1 LFRCNAILQSA
12 PKRVSFS
19 YWSGSERHHTRM
31 PSHFLLT
38 VILGSILPLLPVG
51 FVHLERAGT
60 ALEECV
66 GKKRVTT
73 VPARAKREQPRK
85 RCRVIA
91 PILM

>member
-1 LFRCNAILQSA
+1 
-12 PKRVSFS
+12 
-19 YWSGSERHHTRM
+19 M

-51 FVHLERAGT
+51 FVHLERAST
-60 ALEECV
+60 VLEECV
-66 GKKRVTT
+66 GKKRVAT